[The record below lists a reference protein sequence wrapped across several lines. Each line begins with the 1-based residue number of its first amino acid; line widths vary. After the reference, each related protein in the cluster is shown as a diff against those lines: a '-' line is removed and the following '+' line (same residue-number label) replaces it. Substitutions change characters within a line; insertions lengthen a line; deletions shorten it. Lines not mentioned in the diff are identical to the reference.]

1 MSPAD
6 KQRIKYAFN
15 QPRLEHIAI
24 WAEDLDKSAAFLEEA
39 LGWKRHPLVFGV
51 PEENPVFGGMELAF
65 VDANGLWIELVQP
78 TTEGPGQEFLK
89 LKGNGAIVE
98 LDFEIDDFN
107 VNTEAYKQR
116 GINLIGMD
124 GEPLRA
130 EGLLQEW
137 VLVDGKRVP
146 ADEHLSYLPFD
157 LARGTSIELFTEE
170 ANGALLVRDNDY
182 PDAPRTPASAPRLDN
197 VMVLAEDFEQ
207 SLKVYTEILTLP
219 RHSSSAGLRRD
230 WLGFEAQSHAWIE
243 ANKSG
248 FWIELVGTRGGTK
261 GGLGKHA
268 DGTIVEMGVEV
279 PDIDAFSRRMAAKGI
294 VMTAGDSV
302 SLPAGQSSVA
312 DPRTGDRYCY
322 FPLNKSHGMRIM
334 VFQRGGSES
343 VFAKRA

>member
-1 MSPAD
+1 MSAVAT
-6 KQRIKYAFN
+6 QRAKYAFN

-24 WAEDLDKSAAFLEEA
+24 WAEDIDKSAAFLEEA

-51 PEENPVFGGMELAF
+51 PEDNPVFGGMELAF

-78 TTEGPGQEFLK
+78 TTEGPGKEFLK

-98 LDFEIDDFN
+98 LDFEIDDFDA
-107 VNTEAYKQR
+107 NTEAYKKR

-124 GEPLRA
+124 GELLTA
-130 EGLLQEW
+130 GGLLQEW
-137 VLVDGKRVP
+137 VLVGGKRVP

-182 PDAPRTPASAPRLDN
+182 PNAPKTPKSAPRLDN
-197 VMVLAEDFEQ
+197 VVVLAEDFEQ
-207 SLKVYTEILTLP
+207 SLKVYTEILNLP
-219 RHSSSAGLRRD
+219 RHSSIVGVHRG
-230 WLGFEAQSHAWIE
+230 WMGFKEQSHAWIE

-248 FWIELVGTRGGTK
+248 FWIELVGPRGGDK
-261 GGLGKHA
+261 GVLATQG
-268 DGTIVEMGVEV
+268 DGAIVEMGVEV
-279 PDIDAFSRRMAAKGI
+279 ADIDAFTRQMAGKGI

-302 SLPAGQSSVA
+302 NLPAGKTA
-312 DPRTGDRYCY
+312 ITDPRTGDRYCY

-334 VFQRGGSES
+334 VFQCGGSES
-343 VFAKRA
+343 VFAKRG